1 MDLKENYRKST
12 LAYFSLLLKKLFK
25 SFDQSLFDHAQKAS
39 NNQEQNRYFEAMR
52 EFRAKSPE
60 LIERYQ
66 QFLTK
71 GLDDF
76 FADRSDT
83 VNQFNLSPD
92 ELTLVDKDDLEDEL
106 AISIIS
112 SKANTRFAESL
123 WKLNRR
129 LAVIRGGK
137 KVDDETNPC
146 GPVHLCHALQH
157 AAASL
162 EIENSIKIQLYKMF
176 DTMVMPR
183 AGELY
188 EKLNSHFTEHRILPN
203 LQFQAIK
210 SPKSEAV
217 GSTVKEQ
224 PPDASS
230 DDEYGEHAGNSEV
243 QGFYIDPQEEARQQD
258 LISAIRTLQHAGTH
272 SGKRTTASG
281 AHFGNI
287 ATNGTGGAD
296 SFNAADFAFA
306 LSILQQKVQLSGSPT
321 NISTAKSVEYVEN
334 HFIEQLGKLGG
345 GKNCNKIT
353 EEDADTIDL
362 VGMLFKYV
370 LDDPKLPDALKSLL
384 SHLHTPMLK
393 VALMDKAFFSQPNHP
408 ARRLLNLLAEIGGRW
423 ISDNNGDKLVFPK
436 LRAVVVR
443 VLKEFIDDLSL
454 FDELL
459 LELSQFARTL
469 EKRAELTE
477 KRNTE
482 AEKGLERL
490 AKARLRAAGEI
501 GTRMDGKQ
509 VPTQARRLLEQ
520 PWVDFLAFN
529 LLRHGDQSIT
539 WNAALRVVDDV
550 ILSVIPVAGKDTSSF
565 HEMQQKL
572 DQSISQGLLT
582 IGYNQESSEQLLADL
597 KEAQDLAIAQS
608 SELSTKQET
617 DDTELPQQDAS
628 QGSKQAEAVAAED
641 VLEEVAEEAAEEIA
655 EEIAEESSEEISESK
670 DEIVAGD
677 ADRIYEES
685 DINESVQD
693 EQKEQ
698 AENLSIP
705 TRGTAISR
713 QMQRQMQRQGEM
725 SDELSAIH
733 SKLAKLEFGTWF
745 EFKREDS
752 KSPVLLKLAWFS
764 SISDHYMFVNGSG
777 VKSAVKTQL
786 ELAQGIKSG
795 AIKIADKKG
804 RSFMERALENILNRL
819 KLANA

>member
-25 SFDQSLFDHAQKAS
+25 SFDQSLFDLAQKAS

-66 QFLTK
+66 QFLSK

-92 ELTLVDKDDLEDEL
+92 ELSLVDKDELEDEL

-157 AAASL
+157 AAACL
-162 EIENSIKIQLYKMF
+162 DIENPVKIQLYKMF
-176 DTMVMPR
+176 ETIVMPR

-188 EKLNSHFTEHRILPN
+188 DKLNSHFTEHRILPN

-210 SPKSEAV
+210 PPKPEAV
-217 GSTVKEQ
+217 ESSVKEQ
-224 PPDASS
+224 LPDSS
-230 DDEYGEHAGNSEV
+230 SSAEYGEYADNIKDL
-243 QGFYIDPQEEARQQD
+243 GFFIDPQEEARQQD
-258 LISAIRTLQHAGTH
+258 LISAIRTLQHAGSH
-272 SGKRTTASG
+272 STKRVTASG
-281 AHFGNI
+281 AHFGSI

-306 LSILQQKVQLSGSPT
+306 LSILQQKVQLSGSSANVT
-321 NISTAKSVEYVEN
+321 AAKSVEFVES
-334 HFIEQLGKLGG
+334 HFIEQLGKLGV

-353 EEDADTIDL
+353 EQDADTIDL

-393 VALMDKAFFSQPNHP
+393 VALMDQAFFSQPNHP

-423 ISDNNGDKLVFPK
+423 IADNNGDKLVFPK

-490 AKARLRAAGEI
+490 AEARLRASAEI
-501 GTRMDGKQ
+501 GQRMDGKQ
-509 VPTQARRLLEQ
+509 VPAQARSLLEQ

-539 WNAALRVVDDV
+539 WNAAIRVVDDV
-550 ILSVIPVAGKDTSSF
+550 ILSVIPVAGKGTSSF
-565 HEMQQKL
+565 RDVQQKL
-572 DQSISQGLLT
+572 DQSISHGLLT
-582 IGYNQESSEQLLADL
+582 IGYNQESSDQLLADL

-608 SELSTKQET
+608 LELSTKQES
-617 DDTELPQQDAS
+617 DDTKPLQQGTCQS
-628 QGSKQAEAVAAED
+628 SKKAEEVAIEE
-641 VLEEVAEEAAEEIA
+641 VLEEVTEEN
-655 EEIAEESSEEISESK
+655 
-670 DEIVAGD
+670 AGD
-677 ADRIYEES
+677 SSAEKPQSSVESVARDAPRIAGKPDS
-685 DINESVQD
+685 DEHVQD
-693 EQKEQ
+693 EQEERV
-698 AENLSIP
+698 ENP
-705 TRGTAISR
+705 PVPPRDTAISR
-713 QMQRQMQRQGEM
+713 QMQRQQQRQGEM
-725 SDELSAIH
+725 NDELSAIH

-745 EFKREDS
+745 EFKREDG

-764 SISDHYMFVNGSG
+764 SISDHYMFVNSSG

-804 RSFMERALENILNRL
+804 RSLMERALENILTRL
-819 KLANA
+819 KLANG